1 LLDFEVASI
10 EKNDEAYII
19 KSKDGREVSARYIV
33 NSAGLYSD
41 EIAKMTD
48 DADFNVHARRG
59 EYMILDKECGSLVK
73 RTIFHTPTKMGK
85 GILVSPTVDGNL
97 ILGPTAVDIDD
108 KEDNSVTAEGF
119 DSIVK
124 GALDNVAQIPFGKVI
139 TSFCGLRSV
148 GSTGDF
154 IIKYRDGVITLGGI
168 ESPGLTSA
176 PAIAEYVIELF
187 AENGVV
193 FERKTD
199 FNPYRK
205 AAHEFRESSIE
216 EKNKVIARDSRYGRI
231 VCRCEGITEGE
242 IVEAIHANPPARDVD
257 GIKRRTRSGMGRC
270 QGGFCSPIVV
280 EILAREL
287 GVSIDEITKFGK
299 GSVINYYKTKGDN

>member
-1 LLDFEVASI
+1 
-10 EKNDEAYII
+10 
-19 KSKDGREVSARYIV
+19 
-33 NSAGLYSD
+33 
-41 EIAKMTD
+41 
-48 DADFNVHARRG
+48 
-59 EYMILDKECGSLVK
+59 MILDKECGSLVK
-73 RTIFHTPTKMGK
+73 RTVFHTPTKMGK

-97 ILGPTAVDIDD
+97 LLGPTAVDIED
-108 KEDNSVTAEGF
+108 KEDNSVTSDGF
-119 DSIVK
+119 DKIVK
-124 GALDNVAQIPFGKVI
+124 GALDNVAQIPLGKVI

-187 AENGVV
+187 SENGVV
-193 FERKTD
+193 FEKKNGFD
-199 FNPYRK
+199 PYRK
-205 AAHEFRESSIE
+205 PAHEFRESSIK
-216 EKNKVIARDSRYGRI
+216 EKNKVIARDPRYGRI

-242 IVEAIHANPPARDVD
+242 IVEAIHTNPPARDVD

-270 QGGFCSPIVV
+270 QGGFCGPKVI

-287 GVSIDEITKFGK
+287 NIDIEDVQKDYNGSKTVVGKVKELRGELVEI
-299 GSVINYYKTKGDN
+299 